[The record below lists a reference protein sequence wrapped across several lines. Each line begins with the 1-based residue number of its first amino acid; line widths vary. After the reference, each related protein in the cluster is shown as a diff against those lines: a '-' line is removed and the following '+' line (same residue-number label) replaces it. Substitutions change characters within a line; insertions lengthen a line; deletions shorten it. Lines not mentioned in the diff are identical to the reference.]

1 MKTIAMNGKHTIR
14 LGPPRGDDTPRSELM
29 PARPRTHFV
38 TISAALLLAALL
50 LHLTPAITGAASID
64 EQTVAV
70 AKQLKCPVCQNV
82 PVAYSQSQLAGE
94 MRLVI
99 REKLANGESEEAI
112 IQYFVDRYGED
123 VLLEPRREGFSLLL
137 WVSSI
142 GVVVFG
148 AAIVGIVLWNWSQ
161 ARPVSTAVSAMPTDS
176 PSAPSGK
183 LEQLFEEEYARYKQ
197 DKRT

>member
-14 LGPPRGDDTPRSELM
+14 LGPRSGDDTPRSELM

-38 TISAALLLAALL
+38 TISVALLLAALL
-50 LHLTPAITGAASID
+50 LHLAPAITRAASID
-64 EQTVAV
+64 DQTVAV

-137 WVSSI
+137 WVTSV

-148 AAIVGIVLWNWSQ
+148 AAVVGIVLWNWSQ
-161 ARPVSTAVSAMPTDS
+161 ARPVSTTAVRNANRLSQRAVRQAGAT
-176 PSAPSGK
+176 
-183 LEQLFEEEYARYKQ
+183 L
-197 DKRT
+197 

>member
-1 MKTIAMNGKHTIR
+1 MKIIAMDGKRTTMP
-14 LGPPRGDDTPRSELM
+14 GPRSGDDTPRSELM
-29 PARPRTHFV
+29 PARPRTRFV
-38 TISAALLLAALL
+38 TISVALLLAALL
-50 LHLTPAITGAASID
+50 LHLAPAITGAASID
-64 EQTVAV
+64 DQTVAV

-137 WVSSI
+137 WVTSI

-148 AAIVGIVLWNWSQ
+148 AAVVGIVLWNWSQ
-161 ARPVSTAVSAMPTDS
+161 ARPVSTTASAMPTDS
-176 PSAPSGK
+176 PKAPSGK

>member
-1 MKTIAMNGKHTIR
+1 MDYPATQENKMFGQRTAVGNQTLRTAAGLAKAYSISATAM
-14 LGPPRGDDTPRSELM
+14 
-29 PARPRTHFV
+29 
-38 TISAALLLAALL
+38 AALLLAALL
-50 LHLTPAITGAASID
+50 LHTGLTATGAATID
-64 EQTVAV
+64 EQTVAI

-94 MRLVI
+94 MRQVI
-99 REKLANGESEEAI
+99 REKVAQGESEDAI

-137 WVSSI
+137 WVASV

-148 AAIVGIVLWNWSQ
+148 ALIVAIVLWNWSQ
-161 ARPVSTAVSAMPTDS
+161 ARPVSRPVAATPADS
-176 PSAPSGK
+176 DTPASGK

-197 DKRT
+197 GKRT